1 MWPDGDRRPALPCSA
16 ATRLVLAA
24 AAREGAEEARRRR
37 RGDFF
42 FLLRDILD
50 DYSALLYL
58 TLETHD
64 LLLTVGSG
72 DRTVLRE
79 EPIGRPI
86 ALLPR
91 ESLLPHKARPDRG
104 SDPTADDAPTSSSP
118 PPPSRSRGCGGLA
131 VHRGWRSPP
140 PPPTATP
147 HPDEGEC
154 VDLKF
159 YALRPPPSAALPLNL
174 CHRRIDGSRQPLHLR
189 RHREPPT
196 DLLHRLRSRS
206 TCATAGS
213 TGATRFPPPLHLH
226 LG

>member
-1 MWPDGDRRPALPCSA
+1 VQIHPHLCPKSRIRIPPLRCSPDGDRRPALPCSA

-147 HPDEGEC
+147 HPGAGLRTTRKVSIRLFSRC
-154 VDLKF
+154 VFVTQTLDF
-159 YALRPPPSAALPLNL
+159 IFSPFQF
-174 CHRRIDGSRQPLHLR
+174 QPMFLQ
-189 RHREPPT
+189 
-196 DLLHRLRSRS
+196 
-206 TCATAGS
+206 
-213 TGATRFPPPLHLH
+213 
-226 LG
+226 